1 MNNTYLRGEIYLAD
15 LGEGVGSEQRGRR
28 PVIIVQNDVGNKFS
42 NTLIIAAISSSI
54 KHKSHLPT
62 HHIVNAGDGLTSNS
76 VILLEQIRTIDKKR
90 IISYIGHIDPK
101 HIAAIEFSLAI
112 SLGFISPDD
121 KSITVCLCD
130 DCITKFANKKVF
142 SVQKARTL
150 KKTGICICCLE
161 KSNHFYKI
169 TQKRR

>member
-1 MNNTYLRGEIYLAD
+1 MKRIIAIVLILSSLFLMCITAYAEDGTETAPD
-15 LGEGVGSEQRGRR
+15 
-28 PVIIVQNDVGNKFS
+28 IIVQNDVGNKFS

-54 KHKSHLPT
+54 KHKSHLRT

-101 HIAAIEFSLAI
+101 HIAAIEFALAI

-130 DCITKFANKKVF
+130 DCITKFAN
-142 SVQKARTL
+142 
-150 KKTGICICCLE
+150 
-161 KSNHFYKI
+161 
-169 TQKRR
+169 

>member
-1 MNNTYLRGEIYLAD
+1 MNNTYLRGDIFLAD

-28 PVIIVQNDVGNKFS
+28 PVIIIQNDVGNKFS

-62 HHIVNAGDGLTSNS
+62 HHKIKAENGLTSNS
-76 VILLEQIRTIDKKR
+76 VILLEQIRTIDKNR

-101 HIAAIEFSLAI
+101 HIAAIEFSMAI
-112 SLGFISPDD
+112 SLGFISPDT
-121 KSITVCLCD
+121 KSVTLCLCD
-130 DCITKFANKKVF
+130 ECVTRFANKKVF
-142 SVQKARTL
+142 SIQKARTL
-150 KKTGICICCLE
+150 TKMGICVCCSK
-161 KSNHFYKI
+161 KSKHFYNI